1 MDWTGRIGRRL
12 RLQDLHIF
20 MAVAEMGSMG
30 KAAERLNTSQPSVS
44 KAVAD
49 IEHTI
54 GVRLLDRTAT
64 GVVPT
69 DYGRALLKRSIG
81 AFDELRRGIQDIEF
95 LADPTAGEVRVG
107 CPEAIA
113 SGLLVRVLDRF
124 SNLYPRVIIRV
135 SAADN
140 MAEEFW
146 QLRERRVDLMLGR
159 VAKLFMEEDLQA
171 EVLYEDRPFIV
182 SGSNNP
188 LATRSRI
195 ELEELLDEPW
205 LLPGPGFFMPEFQ
218 SRGLAVPKLGVTSY
232 SVYQRILLLTTG
244 RFVGVLSSSV
254 LRTTSKHFS
263 LKVLPVD
270 LASPSWPVAIV
281 TSKNRTITPVV
292 QAFIDCIRN
301 VATPLSV
308 EESI

>member
-44 KAVAD
+44 KAIAD

-95 LADPTAGEVRVG
+95 LADPTAGEVRIG

-113 SGLLVRVLDRF
+113 SGLLVRVLDQF
-124 SNLYPRVIIRV
+124 SSLYPRVIIRV
-135 SAADN
+135 SA
-140 MAEEFW
+140 
-146 QLRERRVDLMLGR
+146 G
-159 VAKLFMEEDLQA
+159 
-171 EVLYEDRPFIV
+171 
-182 SGSNNP
+182 
-188 LATRSRI
+188 
-195 ELEELLDEPW
+195 
-205 LLPGPGFFMPEFQ
+205 
-218 SRGLAVPKLGVTSY
+218 
-232 SVYQRILLLTTG
+232 
-244 RFVGVLSSSV
+244 
-254 LRTTSKHFS
+254 
-263 LKVLPVD
+263 
-270 LASPSWPVAIV
+270 
-281 TSKNRTITPVV
+281 
-292 QAFIDCIRN
+292 
-301 VATPLSV
+301 
-308 EESI
+308 

>member
-171 EVLYEDRPFIV
+171 EILYEDRPFIV

-308 EESI
+308 EEST